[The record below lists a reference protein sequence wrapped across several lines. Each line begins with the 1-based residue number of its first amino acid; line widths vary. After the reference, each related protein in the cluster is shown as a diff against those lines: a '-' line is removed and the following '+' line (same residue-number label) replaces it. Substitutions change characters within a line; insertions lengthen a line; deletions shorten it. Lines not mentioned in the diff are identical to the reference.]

1 MGSKR
6 EYKKACITDDNIRLK
21 KCVKKYQVRTL
32 LTSKKKL
39 KNKNK
44 GNNYESTLEF
54 KAMPISIA
62 FQNHFRL

>member
-39 KNKNK
+39 KNKK
-44 GNNYESTLEF
+44 
-54 KAMPISIA
+54 
-62 FQNHFRL
+62 